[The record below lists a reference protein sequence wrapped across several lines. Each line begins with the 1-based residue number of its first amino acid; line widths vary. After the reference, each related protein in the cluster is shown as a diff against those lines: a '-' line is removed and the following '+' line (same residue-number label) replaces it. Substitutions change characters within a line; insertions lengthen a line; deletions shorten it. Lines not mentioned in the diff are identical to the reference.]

1 MLTGWVPAPLA
12 LCVPVVVDGV
22 PHRYQLSGDFCD
34 PISLSMGGPFNIHD
48 RLLLVIVLFVQPP
61 S

>member
-12 LCVPVVVDGV
+12 LCVPVVVDGIT
-22 PHRYQLSGDFCD
+22 HRYQLSGDFCYAYQ
-34 PISLSMGGPFNIHD
+34 PHCNIHD
-48 RLLLVIVLFVQPP
+48 RLFLVIVLFLRPT